1 MRKSEFLPRAKYL
14 HEFIGEVM
22 TKKQR
27 TYIKQQ
33 RQKIV
38 AKESNEALS
47 RYAALLSASDILDE
61 IKKVLLQSVDAQYVK
76 LNPLSPLAVSAD
88 FSDDFE

>member
-1 MRKSEFLPRAKYL
+1 
-14 HEFIGEVM
+14 M

-33 RQKIV
+33 RQKIA
-38 AKESNEALS
+38 AKESNADLA
-47 RYAALLSASDILDE
+47 RYSALLSASDILNDIKDVLMKAIDE
-61 IKKVLLQSVDAQYVK
+61 RSVQ
-76 LNPLSPLAVSAD
+76 LNPLSPLAVSSD